1 MEASATL
8 KRRLSDLRQRFVL
21 TMPDRIAAISATVAE
36 CMNAGGEAMERLER
50 QFHSLA
56 GTAGTY
62 DLDAVAAAALE
73 GEEACAQLS
82 QSLLDEDNFTY
93 LTILVDQLHSAFAA
107 DTPAQWIAPSLVA
120 GLPVGKWTGVVTA

>member
-8 KRRLSDLRQRFVL
+8 KKRLTDLKQRFVL
-21 TMPDRIAAISATVAE
+21 TMPERIAAIASTLADGL
-36 CMNAGGEAMERLER
+36 NGGEVMDRLER

-73 GEEACAQLS
+73 GEEACAELK
-82 QSLLDEDNFTY
+82 QSPLDKDNFTY
-93 LTILVDQLHSAFAA
+93 LSFLVDQLHGAFAA
-107 DTPAQWIAPSLVA
+107 DAPAPWIERPVIA
-120 GLPVGKWTGVVTA
+120 GLDVRTWTGVSTA